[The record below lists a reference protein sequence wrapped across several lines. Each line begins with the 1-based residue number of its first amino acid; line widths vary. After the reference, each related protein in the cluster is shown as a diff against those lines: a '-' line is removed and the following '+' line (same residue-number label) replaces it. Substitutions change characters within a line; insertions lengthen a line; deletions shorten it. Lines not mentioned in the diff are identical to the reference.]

1 MRQFIPLIILIIF
14 LGILVS
20 ANIYLGRRFS
30 WYFDIRKVWL
40 LYSLFASLTLFMIG
54 GIALFTN
61 SEGSF
66 ANIVYSAAAITMGFL
81 LYLVLSVAFVD
92 VLRLVLKLKPVQYGV
107 FTLLLTVFI
116 SGFGIWNAVHKR
128 VREVEIPLKGLKH
141 EMTAVQLSDIH
152 IGHFWGVKTLR
163 NIVDKTNALH
173 PDVVFITGDLFDGR
187 IRLNSKNLEP
197 LKKIDAPVY
206 FVEGNHDGYSGA
218 REIKKMLRD
227 IDINVLENEVTHFS
241 ELQIIGLNHMRAD
254 DESMNMHT
262 SSGKPS
268 IKSVLN
274 DLNIFSEQPTILLHH
289 SPDGIEY
296 ANEHGVD
303 LYLAGHTHAGQLFP
317 MNFIVPLFYKYNKGL
332 YKWNNTQIYVSQGT
346 GAFGPPMRVGTIS
359 EITLLKLKTE

>member
-1 MRQFIPLIILIIF
+1 
-14 LGILVS
+14 
-20 ANIYLGRRFS
+20 
-30 WYFDIRKVWL
+30 
-40 LYSLFASLTLFMIG
+40 MIG